1 MEVSAF
7 VDQDEY
13 HPLLL
18 LTMARLELTVAE

>member
-7 VDQDEY
+7 VDQNEY

-18 LTMARLELTVAE
+18 LTMAHLELIVAE